1 MIKNRTNAGK
11 PADNFIRIQD
21 LWGMFIPKW
30 YWFAPFLIRCVGNG
44 IIIFVEYPNVYTRT
58 AVILIKDDSKNN
70 SPASAMNEFADMGIF
85 KSNTAISTTDCSP

>member
-30 YWFAPFLIRCVGNG
+30 YWFALSLFVALATG
-44 IIIFVEYPNVYTRT
+44 IIIFVEYP
-58 AVILIKDDSKNN
+58 
-70 SPASAMNEFADMGIF
+70 
-85 KSNTAISTTDCSP
+85 